1 PVFRDRQ
8 ELCTLRSIEHCSAPD
23 RDQCDRSNNYKRQ
36 ISFHRVEEERKTSA
50 QRSNRQVITRTP
62 SHECTQS
69 GEAAAKDL
77 TTDYTDMDRSECVHG
92 ILHCLPAV
100 AGSAASRKL

>member
-1 PVFRDRQ
+1 PIHTTTLSPYTTLFR
-8 ELCTLRSIEHCSAPD
+8 S
-23 RDQCDRSNNYKRQ
+23 
-36 ISFHRVEEERKTSA
+36 KTSA

-100 AGSAASRKL
+100 AGSAASRKLSELGVDRKSTRLNSSHQIIS